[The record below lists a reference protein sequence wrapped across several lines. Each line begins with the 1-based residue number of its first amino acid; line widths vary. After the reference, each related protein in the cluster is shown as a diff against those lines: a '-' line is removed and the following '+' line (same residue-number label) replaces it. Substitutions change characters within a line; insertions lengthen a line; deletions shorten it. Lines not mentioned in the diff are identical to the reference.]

1 MQSIKNAAHKLS
13 VDMFLDQYSTILL
26 IFPCIPVA
34 QPKLINLSL
43 INIPISPSFSS
54 TAHDQ
59 FTHLKSI
66 NCFFVLKFSPN
77 SVPGERNFNS
87 IIFYLFFLKKK
98 NLDTHPKNRKTHK
111 YNVAQAFF
119 AAFFN
124 NSLLLCLYSSLLAIL
139 LKFGAPPII
148 LTFLPVAHVKMNASS
163 FLYTQYMSS
172 LLSFA

>member
-59 FTHLKSI
+59 FTHLESI

-77 SVPGERNFNS
+77 SVHR
-87 IIFYLFFLKKK
+87 
-98 NLDTHPKNRKTHK
+98 RKE
-111 YNVAQAFF
+111 F
-119 AAFFN
+119 
-124 NSLLLCLYSSLLAIL
+124 
-139 LKFGAPPII
+139 
-148 LTFLPVAHVKMNASS
+148 
-163 FLYTQYMSS
+163 
-172 LLSFA
+172 